1 MNAQRLN
8 LILTGLLL
16 IGGFSSYQFG
26 NFDGVTYEELT
37 QSYIAKND
45 LKFSDLPLK
54 MQARYID
61 KELTVEQSKEGS
73 LFEDELL
80 DENGKPV
87 LEEQAT
93 PRDFKR
99 SIQKLQK
106 MVLFLQHDNLVTM
119 NEKNELARKLE
130 EQTTDID
137 EEKEKFQ
144 RKNLEKLNEVEQ
156 QHYKNISDLTTK
168 LNELQKEN
176 VLIAQQGNVEIIT
189 LKQHIEDLKIQAL
202 EEAKKKEHDI
212 KVARAEEQDKLV
224 DYKEKIRLLN
234 DQLSLVN
241 QQLTT
246 QTENIK
252 TTLNR
257 KNDEVS
263 SLKTEISKL
272 DQEKHVLIKNH
283 NAAMEAF
290 KNETEKLL
298 VQSKQEF
305 KLKEEALN
313 QTLAQSDDKLKLLN
327 TDLLNAKKQIDT
339 LHLENEKDFT
349 KFRTYLEDEKKLN
362 QDLHVTI
369 KKIEE
374 ENKLSQKS
382 LQENITKEQESLK
395 QKEKKIQELEATIS
409 TLQNHKI
416 DIEAEIKR
424 KIDENDKVHNKNY
437 KIFNEKI
444 ATFEKSKQEL
454 LQAID
459 KQLSDYKLAS
469 EENRKNAD
477 TRVEELNRTN
487 HDLVL
492 KNEASAKEVVGL
504 KTSLEKLSLD
514 HQKTLESER
523 EKIKIAQDASESLR
537 KSIAQKEADALAK
550 INALESQLRTKEIAQ
565 AGSKREDALKI
576 TALEKEVKS
585 KEMDLLALKDTS
597 TRKDE
602 TIASLHVKLKQKDE
616 NTTITGNKQIDSLK
630 EKLAI
635 LEKARLEEEKKQRS
649 VNDEFKRKEL
659 NYLDQ
664 IKELGSNAKQNEK
677 NLLLAKEGIEK
688 KLFASE
694 EAIKALQAKVKS
706 GESQPT
712 KAIPLISDK
721 PNKPSSKKL
730 QVLESVSCA
739 DMGTGVNALS
749 SRCKNEIETMLKKY
763 DDSYFFE
770 VTPIID
776 TGGFASLKLIKS
788 KKVGIED
795 GEIDR
800 ISGLA
805 NIGLGK
811 ARAQTGGELILQHIG
826 ANAKISYALSPLE
839 QDKSRGF
846 LIKVYQ

>member
-8 LILTGLLL
+8 LILMGLLL
-16 IGGFSSYQFG
+16 IGGFASYQFG

-54 MQARYID
+54 VQARYID

-80 DENGKPV
+80 DENGKPI

-93 PRDFKR
+93 SRDFKR

-130 EQTTDID
+130 EQTNDID
-137 EEKEKFQ
+137 EAKEKLQ

-156 QHYKNISDLTTK
+156 QHYKNISDLTAK

-202 EEAKKKEHDI
+202 EEAKKKERDI
-212 KVARAEEQDKLV
+212 KTARLEEQDKLA

-241 QQLTT
+241 QQLAT

-252 TTLNR
+252 TTLSR
-257 KNDEVS
+257 KNDEVN

-283 NAAMEAF
+283 NTAMDAF
-290 KNETEKLL
+290 KYETEKLL
-298 VQSKQEF
+298 AQSKQEL

-313 QTLAQSDDKLKLLN
+313 QKLAQSDDKLKPLN
-327 TDLLNAKKQIDT
+327 TELSNAKKQIDT
-339 LHLENEKDFT
+339 LRIENEKDFT

-362 QDLHVTI
+362 QDLHITI

-382 LQENITKEQESLK
+382 LQESIAKEQESLK
-395 QKEKKIQELEATIS
+395 QKEKKIQELEATII
-409 TLQNHKI
+409 TLQTHKT

-424 KIDENDKVHNKNY
+424 KIDENDKIHNKNY

-444 ATFEKSKQEL
+444 ASLEKSKQDL
-454 LQAID
+454 LQAVD

-477 TRVEELNRTN
+477 SRLEELNRTN
-487 HDLVL
+487 HELIL
-492 KNEASAKEVVGL
+492 KNEASTKEIIGL
-504 KTSLEKLSLD
+504 RASLEKVSLE
-514 HQKTLESER
+514 HQKIVESER
-523 EKIKIAQDASESLR
+523 EKTKVVQEVSESLR
-537 KSIAQKEADALAK
+537 KSIAQKEADILAK
-550 INALESQLRTKEIAQ
+550 TNAFESQLRTKEIAQ
-565 AGSKREDALKI
+565 AGSKREDTLKI
-576 TALEKEVKS
+576 TALEKEIKS
-585 KEMDLLALKDTS
+585 KEIDLLALKDANL
-597 TRKDE
+597 RKDE
-602 TIASLHVKLKQKDE
+602 TIASLHVKLQQKDE
-616 NTTITGNKQIDSLK
+616 NTTVSGNKQIDLLK
-630 EKLAI
+630 EKLAT
-635 LEKARLEEEKKQRS
+635 LEKIRLEEEKKQRS
-649 VNDEFKRKEL
+649 MNDEFKRKEL

-664 IKELGSNAKQNEK
+664 MKELSNNAKQNEK
-677 NLLLAKEGIEK
+677 NLLLAKEGIER

-694 EAIKALQAKVKS
+694 ESIKTLQAKVKS
-706 GESQPT
+706 LESQPP
-712 KAIPLISDK
+712 KAIALSIDK
-721 PNKPSSKKL
+721 PSKPSSKKL
-730 QVLESVSCA
+730 QVLESVTCT

-749 SRCKNEIETMLKKY
+749 SRCKNEIETLLKKY

-776 TGGFASLKLIKS
+776 TSGFASLKLIKN

-811 ARAQTGGELILQHIG
+811 ARAQAGGELILQHIG